1 MFALVDCNNFYA
13 SCERAFRPELEGR
26 AVVVLSNNDGCVIA
40 RSNEA
45 KELGIKMGE
54 PAFQLQ
60 QRFNYTPIEIFSS
73 NYELYGDM
81 SFRVMKT
88 LSAFT
93 PDIEQYSIDE
103 MFLSLKGFQ
112 GYDLRAYGEKMR
124 SSVRRN
130 CWIPVCV
137 GMAPTK
143 ALAKVANRIAKK
155 YQEKLSGVHIID
167 TDEKRYK
174 ALKWLPIEDV
184 WGIGRQFQKKL
195 KDANV
200 HTAYDFTCLPDE
212 AVRSM
217 MSVVGLRL
225 KKELEGRR
233 HLELERQ
240 TVKKSIATTRSFA
253 ADIASFDEVRE
264 RVVTYA
270 VRCAEKLRQQKSYC
284 SKVEVFVLTNPF
296 RDDRPQYANK
306 ILMTLPFPS
315 NSDITIAKS
324 AAQGLEIIFR
334 EGFGYKKAGVVVHGL
349 VPQPYRQGNLFTA
362 ENPKH
367 EKLMKV
373 MDTLNKYQ
381 LDQVVRIASQDLK
394 REKMRR
400 ERLSPYY
407 TTRWE
412 NVIEIK

>member
-60 QRFNYTPIEIFSS
+60 QRFKETPIEIFSS

-93 PDIEQYSIDE
+93 PDLEQYSIDE
-103 MFLSLKGFQ
+103 MFLGLKGFQ
-112 GYDLRAYGEKMR
+112 QYDLKAYGQKMR
-124 SSVRRN
+124 SEVRRN

-167 TDEKRYK
+167 SHEKREK

-200 HTAYDFTCLPDE
+200 HTAYDFTCMPDE

-240 TVKKSIATTRSFA
+240 TAKKSIATTRSFA
-253 ADIASFDEVRE
+253 ADIVPFDEVRE
-264 RVVTYA
+264 RVVTFA

-284 SKVEVFVLTNPF
+284 SKVEVFVITNQF
-296 RDDRPQYANK
+296 REDRPQYANK
-306 ILMTLPFPS
+306 ISITLPSPS
-315 NSDITIAKS
+315 NSDIVLAKT
-324 AAQGLEIIFR
+324 AARALEIIFR
-334 EGFGYKKAGVVVHGL
+334 EGFAHGL
-349 VPQPYRQGNLFTA
+349 VPQPYRQGNLFMT
-362 ENPKH
+362 EDPRH

-373 MDTLNKYQ
+373 MDKLNRYQ
-381 LDQVVRIASQDLK
+381 LDQVVRIASQDFK

-400 ERLSPYY
+400 ERLSPSY

>member
-40 RSNEA
+40 RSSEA
-45 KELGIKMGE
+45 KQLGIKMGE
-54 PAFQLQ
+54 PAFRLQ
-60 QRFNYTPIEIFSS
+60 QFLKEHPVEIFSS
-73 NYELYGDM
+73 NYELYGNM

-88 LSAFT
+88 LSSFT
-93 PDIEQYSIDE
+93 PDLEQYSIDE
-103 MFLSLKGFQ
+103 MFLSLKGFHQ
-112 GYDLRAYGEKMR
+112 YDLRRYGEKMR
-124 SSVRRN
+124 SEVRRN

-155 YQEKLSGVHIID
+155 YQDKLSGVHVID
-167 TDEKRYK
+167 SDEKRDK

-200 HTAYDFTCLPDE
+200 HTAYDFVSLPDE
-212 AVRSM
+212 AVRKM

-240 TVKKSIATTRSFA
+240 TAKKSIATTRSFA
-253 ADIASFDEVRE
+253 SDIFTFDEVRE
-264 RVVTYA
+264 RVATFA
-270 VRCAEKLRQQKSYC
+270 VRCAEKLRQQRSYC
-284 SKVEVFVLTNPF
+284 SKVEVFVITNRF
-296 RDDRPQYANK
+296 REDRPQYANK
-306 ILMTLPFPS
+306 VVVTLPFPS
-315 NSDITIAKS
+315 NSDIVLAKA
-324 AAQGLEIIFR
+324 AAQALEIVFR

-349 VPQPYRQGNLFTA
+349 VPQPYRQGNLFAA
-362 ENPKH
+362 EDPRH
-367 EKLMKV
+367 EKLMGV
-373 MDTLNKYQ
+373 MDRLNKLQ
-381 LDQVVRIASQDLK
+381 LNQVVRIASQDFK

-412 NVIEIK
+412 SVIEIR